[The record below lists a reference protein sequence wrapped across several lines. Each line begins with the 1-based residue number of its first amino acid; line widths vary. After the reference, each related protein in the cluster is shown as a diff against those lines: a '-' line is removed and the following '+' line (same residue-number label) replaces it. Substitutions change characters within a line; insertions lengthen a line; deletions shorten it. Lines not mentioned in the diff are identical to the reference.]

1 MAAAAMTDFPR
12 TLKHITLWLLLG
24 TGVFLGVQAWQA
36 QQQQSRFSSQGGV
49 IELRRAA
56 DGHFHWPGR
65 INGVA
70 VDFLVDTGA
79 TRTALP
85 EALARAAGLVAEG
98 RVQSSTAGGTVT
110 GWVARADL
118 QLQGGVRAERLPV
131 TVLPA
136 LAAPL
141 LGMDVL
147 GRLHFSQADGVLR
160 LQPAP
165 P

>member
-1 MAAAAMTDFPR
+1 MSEFPR

-24 TGVFLGVQAWQA
+24 TGVFLGVLAWQA
-36 QQQQSRFSSQGGV
+36 QQQQSRFSSDGGV
-49 IELRRAA
+49 ITLRRGP
-56 DGHFHWPGR
+56 DGHFHWPGQV
-65 INGVA
+65 NGVA

-110 GWVARADL
+110 GWVGRADL
-118 QLQGGVRAERLPV
+118 QLQGGVRAERLPI
-131 TVLPA
+131 TALPA

-147 GRLHFSQADGVLR
+147 GKLRFSQADGVLR
-160 LQPAP
+160 LQPP
-165 P
+165 RP